1 METLRNYLNT
11 MFQNLPDTA
20 EVQRARDELWQMMED
35 KYTDLISEGVS
46 ENEAYECPHG
56 ELRHELQYGCA
67 IVWRAALAQKVYQG
81 DGEHVSH
88 RVVTSA
94 LQLQHRPEVVPQVEA
109 LPAQN
114 GEDRRGVGR

>member
-46 ENEAYECPHG
+46 ENEAVG
-56 ELRHELQYGCA
+56 
-67 IVWRAALAQKVYQG
+67 IVISEFGSLFSNT
-81 DGEHVSH
+81 VSNKF
-88 RVVTSA
+88 R
-94 LQLQHRPEVVPQVEA
+94 
-109 LPAQN
+109 LPS
-114 GEDRRGVGR
+114 